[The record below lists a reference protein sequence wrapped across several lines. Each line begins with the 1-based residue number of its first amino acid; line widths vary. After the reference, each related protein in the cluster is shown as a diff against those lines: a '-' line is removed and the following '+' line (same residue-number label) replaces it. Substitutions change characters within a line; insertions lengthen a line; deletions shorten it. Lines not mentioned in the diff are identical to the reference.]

1 MGAVDA
7 VLLVVLLASVLLGL
21 WRGFLFEVI
30 SLSGW
35 VVAFFMAQWFA
46 ADVAAWLPLTD
57 TPEPLR
63 YAAGGVLVFVLCMFA
78 AGFLAWLVQQGA
90 EQVGLRPADRALGA
104 GFGLL
109 RGGVVLLVLALLVN
123 LTPLKEQK
131 AWRESVG
138 AHGLGQGL
146 HLVKGVVP
154 AHMAQ
159 YFP

>member
-1 MGAVDA
+1 MPPAA
-7 VLLVVLLASVLLGL
+7 CWCLCCAC
-21 WRGFLFEVI
+21 
-30 SLSGW
+30 SL
-35 VVAFFMAQWFA
+35 Q
-46 ADVAAWLPLTD
+46 
-57 TPEPLR
+57 
-63 YAAGGVLVFVLCMFA
+63 
-78 AGFLAWLVQQGA
+78 
-90 EQVGLRPADRALGA
+90 GA